1 MKRLLALAVGLIGC
15 SPSGPELKILM
26 PSNYF
31 AKDTLAAFERET
43 GCRVKV
49 DPMENSET
57 LRTKLEGGAS
67 GYDLVVPSDEVVAR
81 LAADGLLEKLDLS
94 KIPNAANLAPRFRGL
109 AYDPKNEVSLPYMTG
124 TTGLAYRTDRVRPAP
139 DSWAAALRGKASLL
153 DDGREVFAAA
163 IRADGGAWTREGF
176 AKAAARFKSWKP
188 LTWDSDPKGVLI
200 NGDVDIAQAYSGDA
214 LQAGEALA
222 GRLGFVIPKEGATLW
237 VDNLCI
243 ARGTSRKELA
253 HRFIDYLLRPDVS
266 AAITNERRF
275 GNPNEAARKLIRKE
289 LLENPLVFPTEE
301 DQKRLS
307 LLPTLSP
314 DLKSALDQ
322 AWAGIKAQ

>member
-1 MKRLLALAVGLIGC
+1 
-15 SPSGPELKILM
+15 
-26 PSNYF
+26 
-31 AKDTLAAFERET
+31 
-43 GCRVKV
+43 
-49 DPMENSET
+49 
-57 LRTKLEGGAS
+57 
-67 GYDLVVPSDEVVAR
+67 
-81 LAADGLLEKLDLS
+81 
-94 KIPNAANLAPRFRGL
+94 
-109 AYDPKNEVSLPYMTG
+109 MTG